1 MCFRKTINV
10 TITVMKKIFASIV
23 LATLA
28 LASMN
33 AQDLAQITELYNTG
47 ASALSSGDKTIA
59 LKAFEEAYAQAT
71 ELGEEGKEIA
81 DNCKGVIPD
90 LYLSIAKDL
99 AKAAD
104 YDGAVAGLKTAVEM
118 AQKYG
123 SEDVAEQAK
132 TLIPQIVMQKGGA
145 LLNSKKYEEAAAA
158 YKEVVDADPANG
170 TAALRMG
177 MALNA
182 AGKAEEAKAAL
193 EQAAANGQEKAAY
206 KQLGNISLKE
216 AVAALKAKKYADAV
230 TAAVKSSEYVPSA
243 QAFQIAGQASQL
255 AGKNNDAI
263 KYFEK
268 YLELAPNAKNAT
280 QIAYIVGTLYQG
292 AKNNAKAKE
301 FYAKAV
307 SDPQYGAEAKK
318 MLDALK

>member
-1 MCFRKTINV
+1 
-10 TITVMKKIFASIV
+10 MKKIFASIV
-23 LATLA
+23 LAALA
-28 LASMN
+28 LGSMS

-47 ASALSSGDKTIA
+47 AEALSSGDKSTA
-59 LKAFEEAYAQAT
+59 LKAFEQAFEQAT
-71 ELGEEGKEIA
+71 ALGDEGKEVA
-81 DNCKGVIPD
+81 DNCKAVIPD
-90 LYLSIAKDL
+90 LYLSIAKDS
-99 AKAAD
+99 AKSSD
-104 YDGAVAGLKTAVEM
+104 YDGAVAGLKTAIEV
-118 AQKYG
+118 AQKYADAG
-123 SEDVAEQAK
+123 VEEQANA
-132 TLIPQIVMQKGGA
+132 LIPQIIMQKGGA
-145 LLNSKKYEEAAAA
+145 LLNAKKYAEAAAA
-158 YKEVVDADPANG
+158 YKEVVDADPTNG
-170 TAALRMG
+170 TAALRLG

-182 AGKAEEAKAAL
+182 AGKADEAKAAL
-193 EQAAANGQEKAAY
+193 EQAAANGQEKAAN

-216 AVAALKAKKYADAV
+216 AAAALKAKKYADAV
-230 TAAVKSSEYVPSA
+230 TAAVKSSEYVESP

-268 YLELAPNAKNAT
+268 YLELSPNAKNAT

-307 SDPQYGAEAKK
+307 NDPQYGAEAKK

>member
-1 MCFRKTINV
+1 
-10 TITVMKKIFASIV
+10 MKKIFASIV
-23 LATLA
+23 LAALA
-28 LASMN
+28 LGSMS

-47 ASALSSGDKTIA
+47 AEALSSGDKSTA
-59 LKAFEEAYAQAT
+59 LKAFEQAFEQAT
-71 ELGEEGKEIA
+71 ALGDEGKEVA
-81 DNCKGVIPD
+81 DNCKAVIPD
-90 LYLSIAKDL
+90 LYLSIAKDS
-99 AKAAD
+99 AKSSD
-104 YDGAVAGLKTAVEM
+104 YDGAVAGLKTAIEV
-118 AQKYG
+118 AQKYADTG
-123 SEDVAEQAK
+123 VEEQAK
-132 TLIPQIVMQKGGA
+132 ALIPQIIMQKGGA
-145 LLNSKKYEEAAAA
+145 LLNAKKYAEAAAA
-158 YKEVVDADPANG
+158 YKEVVDADPTNG
-170 TAALRMG
+170 TAALRLG

-182 AGKAEEAKAAL
+182 AGKADEAKAAL
-193 EQAAANGQEKAAY
+193 EQAAANGQEKAAN

-216 AVAALKAKKYADAV
+216 AAAALKAKKYADAV
-230 TAAVKSSEYVPSA
+230 TAAVKSSEYVESP

-268 YLELAPNAKNAT
+268 YLELSPNAKNAT

-307 SDPQYGAEAKK
+307 NDPQYGAEAKK

>member
-1 MCFRKTINV
+1 
-10 TITVMKKIFASIV
+10 MKKIFASIV
-23 LATLA
+23 LAALA
-28 LASMN
+28 LGSMS

-47 ASALSSGDKTIA
+47 AEALSSGDKSTA
-59 LKAFEEAYAQAT
+59 LKAFEQAFEQAT
-71 ELGEEGKEIA
+71 ALGDEGKEVA
-81 DNCKGVIPD
+81 DNCKAVIPD
-90 LYLSIAKDL
+90 LYLSIAKDS
-99 AKAAD
+99 AKSSD
-104 YDGAVAGLKTAVEM
+104 YDGAVAGLKTAIEV
-118 AQKYG
+118 AQKYADAG
-123 SEDVAEQAK
+123 VEEQAK
-132 TLIPQIVMQKGGA
+132 ALIPQIIMQKGGA
-145 LLNSKKYEEAAAA
+145 LLNAKKYAEAAAA
-158 YKEVVDADPANG
+158 YKEVVDADPTNG
-170 TAALRMG
+170 TAALRLG

-182 AGKAEEAKAAL
+182 AGKADEAKAAL
-193 EQAAANGQEKAAY
+193 EQAAANGQEKAAN

-216 AVAALKAKKYADAV
+216 AAAALKAKKYADAV
-230 TAAVKSSEYVPSA
+230 TAAVKSSEYVESP

-268 YLELAPNAKNAT
+268 YLELSPNAKNAT

-307 SDPQYGAEAKK
+307 NDPQYGAEAKK

>member
-1 MCFRKTINV
+1 
-10 TITVMKKIFASIV
+10 MKKFFVSIALAV
-23 LATLA
+23 LAFGT
-28 LASMN
+28 MN
-33 AQDLAQITELYNTG
+33 AQDLAQITEMYNNG
-47 ASALSSGDKTIA
+47 AASLSAGDKSGA
-59 LKAFEEAYAQAT
+59 LKAFEQAYSLAT
-71 ELGEEGKEIA
+71 ALGDEGKEVA
-81 DNCKGVIPD
+81 DNCKGVIPE

-99 AKAAD
+99 AKSSD
-104 YDGAVAGLKTAVEM
+104 YDGAVASLKTAAEVAE
-118 AQKYG
+118 KY
-123 SEDVAEQAK
+123 ENADVAEQAK

-145 LLNSKKYEEAAAA
+145 LLNAKKYDEAAAA
-158 YKEVVDADPANG
+158 YKEIVDADPTNG
-170 TAALRMG
+170 TAALRLG

-193 EQAAANGQEKAAY
+193 EQAAANGQEKAAN

-216 AVAALKAKKYADAV
+216 AAAALKAKKYADAV
-230 TAAVKSSEYVPSA
+230 TAAVKSSEYVESA

-255 AGKNNDAI
+255 AGKNADAI

-268 YLELAPNAKNAT
+268 YLELAPTAKNAT

-307 SDPQYGAEAKK
+307 NDPQYGAEAKK

>member
-1 MCFRKTINV
+1 
-10 TITVMKKIFASIV
+10 MKKIFASIV
-23 LATLA
+23 LAALA
-28 LASMN
+28 LGSMS

-47 ASALSSGDKTIA
+47 AEALSSGDKSTA
-59 LKAFEEAYAQAT
+59 LKAFEQAFEQAT
-71 ELGEEGKEIA
+71 ALGDEGKEVA
-81 DNCKGVIPD
+81 DNCKAVIPD
-90 LYLSIAKDL
+90 LYLSIAKDS
-99 AKAAD
+99 AKSSD
-104 YDGAVAGLKTAVEM
+104 YDGAVAGLKTAIEV
-118 AQKYG
+118 AQKYADTG
-123 SEDVAEQAK
+123 VEEQAK
-132 TLIPQIVMQKGGA
+132 ALIPQIIMQKGGA
-145 LLNSKKYEEAAAA
+145 LLNAKKYAEAAAA
-158 YKEVVDADPANG
+158 YKEVVDADPTNG
-170 TAALRMG
+170 TAALRLG

-182 AGKAEEAKAAL
+182 AGKADEAKAAL
-193 EQAAANGQEKAAY
+193 EQAAANGQEKAAN

-216 AVAALKAKKYADAV
+216 AAAALKAKKYADAV
-230 TAAVKSSEYVPSA
+230 TAAVKSSEYVESP

-268 YLELAPNAKNAT
+268 YLELSPNAKNAT

>member
-1 MCFRKTINV
+1 MD
-10 TITVMKKIFASIV
+10 MKKIFASFV
-23 LATLA
+23 AAALA
-28 LASMN
+28 LGSLG

-47 ASALSSGDKTIA
+47 AEALSSGDKTTA
-59 LKAFEEAYAQAT
+59 LKAFEQAYEQAT
-71 ELGEEGKEIA
+71 ALGDEGKEVA
-81 DNCKGVIPD
+81 DNCKGVIPE

-99 AKAAD
+99 AKASD
-104 YDGAVAGLKTAVEM
+104 YDGAVAGLKTAAEV
-118 AQKYG
+118 AQKYADAG
-123 SEDVAEQAK
+123 VEEQANS
-132 TLIPQIVMQKGGA
+132 LIPQIIMQKGGA
-145 LLNSKKYEEAAAA
+145 LLNAKKYAEAAAA
-158 YKEVVDADPANG
+158 YKEVVDADPTNG
-170 TAALRMG
+170 VAALRMG

-182 AGKAEEAKAAL
+182 AGNAAEAKAAL
-193 EQAAANGQEKAAY
+193 EQAAANGQEKTAN
-206 KQLGNISLKE
+206 KQLGNIYLKE
-216 AVAALKAKKYADAV
+216 SVTALKAKNYADAV
-230 TAAVKSSEYVPSA
+230 AAAEKSNSYVESA
-243 QAFQIAGQASQL
+243 QAYQIAGQASQIS
-255 AGKNNDAI
+255 GKNNDAI